1 MAAESESAMGAGTR
15 YDRIGRGYAC
25 ARRADPRIAAQI
37 HAAVGDARTVVNVGA
52 GTGSYEPPDRWV
64 VAVDPSTMM
73 LSQRPPGAALAV
85 QGVAEALPFD
95 DQVFDAAMAVLTVHH
110 WRNVPAGLAELARV
124 ARRQLIVMNE
134 GPVGHRFWLADYF
147 PDLLAVP
154 TETAPPT
161 VADIGRHL
169 DVRAVEPVPV
179 PADCRDGFLCA
190 YWNRPEA
197 YLDPTVR
204 AGMSPLAQLTPAVA
218 ERGCAR
224 LRDDLASGM
233 WDARHGKLRA
243 LPHYD
248 WGYRLI
254 TASSARPQTSHSP
267 RPVWR

>member
-1 MAAESESAMGAGTR
+1 MDAGTR
-15 YDRIGRGYAC
+15 YDLIGRGYAR
-25 ARRADPRIAAQI
+25 ARREDARIAAQI
-37 HAAVGDARTVVNVGA
+37 HAALGDARTVVNVGA
-52 GTGSYEPPDRWV
+52 GTGSYEPPSRRV

-73 LSQRPPGAALAV
+73 LSQRPHGAAPAV
-85 QGVAEALPFD
+85 RGVAEALPFD
-95 DQVFDAAMAVLTVHH
+95 DRVFDAAMAVLTVHH

-134 GPVGHRFWLADYF
+134 GPVGHRFWLAHYF
-147 PDLLAVP
+147 PDLLMVP
-154 TETAPPT
+154 TETEPPT
-161 VADIGRHL
+161 VADIGGHL

-204 AGMSPLAQLTPAVA
+204 AGMSPLAQLPAAKA
-218 ERGCAR
+218 EQGCAR
-224 LRDDLASGM
+224 LRDDLASGV
-233 WDARHGKLRA
+233 WDARHGQLRA

-254 TASSARPQTSHSP
+254 IAGSAAPTGQR
-267 RPVWR
+267 RLG